1 VPLWLKR
8 LLRRAAVFGLSWL
21 ANFSARRGL
30 DGVQSTGERLGRLHY
45 YIRPFTTRRLRRHM
59 TRLGGSP
66 AAAPAEHLKEAF
78 RHCDRAAFEIL
89 ALGSRAI
96 RREALA
102 ATVDPGQIDRF
113 RPLLERGQGVLLLGL
128 HMGNGVAF
136 VLHLAQ
142 LGLPMNVVSYNSRK
156 MGDSF
161 FQKAVDSENVQVISA
176 RPERAAF
183 YGLARA
189 LKGGR
194 AVFITMDQMH
204 KRGGVP
210 ACFLGKDVLMPGGPA
225 ALARSLNVP
234 VFPVLATSAEPK
246 WTFAVEP
253 AIELPAQAD
262 LTADVACLTEVMDRH
277 VRAYPQLWSWH
288 HRRWLKEPFP
298 DEPEDRIR

>member
-1 VPLWLKR
+1 MPLWLKR
-8 LLRRAAVFGLSWL
+8 FLRRIGVFVLSWL
-21 ANFSARRGL
+21 ARFSGRNGVA
-30 DGVQSTGERLGRLHY
+30 GVQKAGDWLGRVHY
-45 YIRPFTTRRLRRHM
+45 RLRPFTTRRLRRHM
-59 TRLGGSP
+59 SRLGGAP
-66 AAAPAEHLKEAF
+66 AAAPADHLKEAF
-78 RHCDRAAFEIL
+78 RQCDRAAFEIL
-89 ALGSRAI
+89 ALGSGAI
-96 RREALA
+96 RREELA
-102 ATVDPGQIDRF
+102 ATVDPGDIDRF

-156 MGDSF
+156 MGDQF
-161 FQKAVDSENVQVISA
+161 FQKALDSENVQVISA

-194 AVFITMDQMH
+194 AIFITMDQMH

-210 ACFLGKDVLMPGGPA
+210 AHFLGKDVLMPGGPA

-234 VFPVLATSAEPK
+234 IFPVLATAAEPK
-246 WTFAVEP
+246 WAFSVEP
-253 AIELPAQAD
+253 AVELPEPGD
-262 LTADVACLTEVMDRH
+262 LEADVACLTEVMDRH
-277 VRAYPQLWSWH
+277 IRAYPQLWSWD

-298 DEPEDRIR
+298 DEARDRIR

>member
-1 VPLWLKR
+1 MGLWLKR
-8 LLRRAAVFGLSWL
+8 AYRRFGVFVLSWL
-21 ANFSARRGL
+21 ANVIGRGGV
-30 DGVQSTGERLGRLHY
+30 DAVQSAGDRLGRIHY
-45 YIRPFTTRRLRRHM
+45 RLRPFITRRLRRHM
-59 TRLGGSP
+59 ARLGGPP
-66 AAAPAEHLKEAF
+66 ATAPAEHLKEAF

-89 ALGSRAI
+89 ALGAGAI
-96 RREALA
+96 RREELA
-102 ATVDPGQIDRF
+102 ATVDPGEIDRF
-113 RPLLERGQGVLLLGL
+113 RPLLEQGQGVILLGL

-142 LGLPMNVVSYNSRK
+142 MGLPMNVVSYNSRK
-156 MGDSF
+156 MGDNY
-161 FQKAVDSENVQVISA
+161 FQKAVDSENIQVISA

-210 ACFLGKDVLMPGGPA
+210 ARFLGKDVLMPGGPA
-225 ALARSLNVP
+225 ALARSLDVP

-246 WTFAVEP
+246 WRFAVEP
-253 AIELPAQAD
+253 AIELPANGD
-262 LTADVACLTEVMDRH
+262 LAADVACLTEVMDRH
-277 VRAYPQLWSWH
+277 VIAYPQLWSWH

-298 DEPEDRIR
+298 DEPWDRIR

>member
-1 VPLWLKR
+1 MRLWLKR
-8 LLRRAAVFGLSWL
+8 FLRRAGVFWLSRVAL
-21 ANFSARRGL
+21 FSARSGL
-30 DGVQSTGERLGRLHY
+30 DGVQRAGDRLGRIHY
-45 YIRPFTTRRLRRHM
+45 FLRPLTNRRLRRHM
-59 TRLGGSP
+59 TRLGGRP
-66 AAAPAEHLKEAF
+66 AADPSAHLKEAY
-78 RHCDRAAFEIL
+78 RQCDRAAFEIL
-89 ALGSRAI
+89 ALGAGAI
-96 RREALA
+96 RAEELA
-102 ATVDPGQIDRF
+102 GTVAPGDIDRF
-113 RPLLERGQGVLLLGL
+113 KPLLDTGQGVLLLGL

-156 MGDSF
+156 MGDNF
-161 FQKAVDSENVQVISA
+161 FQKAVDRENVQVISA

-210 ACFLGKDVLMPGGPA
+210 ARFLGKDVLMPGGPA

-234 VFPVLATSAEPK
+234 VFPVLATSAEPQ
-246 WTFAVEP
+246 WQFVVEP
-253 AIELPAQAD
+253 AIELPATSD
-262 LTADVACLTEVMDRH
+262 LASDVACLTEVMDRH